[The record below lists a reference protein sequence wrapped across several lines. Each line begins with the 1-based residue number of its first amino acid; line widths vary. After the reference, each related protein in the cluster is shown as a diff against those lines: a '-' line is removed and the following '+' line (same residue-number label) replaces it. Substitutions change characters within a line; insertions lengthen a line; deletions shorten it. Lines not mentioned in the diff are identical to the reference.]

1 MNFLKRNKNI
11 IIVLIV
17 FFVGILLC
25 IQLKNILIPNEGA
38 AVYGNRLDGKVEV
51 TKNVDDKIKESLVD
65 GVTKVKVRTSGR
77 IINVT
82 ITVYDEVARD
92 TAKTYATKA
101 LESFT
106 EEEKGFYD
114 FQFYIIKANEEATEF
129 PIIGYKI
136 QNNDKITW
144 TKDR

>member
-17 FFVGILLC
+17 FFVALLLC

-51 TKNVDDKIKESLVD
+51 TKNVDDKIKESLAD
-65 GVTKVKVRTSGR
+65 GASEVKVRTSGR
-77 IINVT
+77 IINIT
-82 ITVYDEVARD
+82 ITVYDEVSKD
-92 TAKTYATKA
+92 TAKTYATTA

-106 EEEKGFYD
+106 TEEKGFYD
-114 FQFYIIKANEEATEF
+114 FQFYLLKDNEEATDF
-129 PIIGYKI
+129 PIMGYKI
-136 QNNDKITW
+136 QNSDKISW